1 MCYSFKSSILSYV
14 LGIIS
19 GIFALCTRQVVL
31 GCLILTYSQMQFSE
45 MLIWHG
51 IDIKDDKINKFGTSY
66 GKYLLATHNIAI
78 AIGIILSI
86 LIISKKSL
94 KITDFIPLI
103 ISILFFIF
111 IVLFY
116 YLPQKYPDI
125 TLPLDKKCTD
135 KTNRCQ
141 NPDNRLKWEWPH
153 SWYFYSFI
161 ISSIFLGIY
170 IKPLKSKI
178 WLMSVF
184 SLTFLYMII
193 FNRQVIGS
201 LWCFSTAI
209 LAPLIVIVN
218 YFFIK
223 NENSNNI
230 LV

>member
-1 MCYSFKSSILSYV
+1 MCYSFNVSILSYV

-31 GCLILTYSQMQFSE
+31 GCLILTYAQMQFSE

-51 IDIKDDKINKFGTSY
+51 IDINNEKINKIGTTY
-66 GKYLLATHNIAI
+66 GKYLLAMHNIAI
-78 AIGIILSI
+78 AIGIIISI

-103 ISILFFIF
+103 VSILFFIF
-111 IVLFY
+111 IVFFY
-116 YLPQKYPDI
+116 YLPKKYPDI

-141 NPDNRLKWEWPH
+141 NPNNRLNWEWPH
-153 SWYFYSFI
+153 SWYIYSFI
-161 ISSIFLGIY
+161 ISLIFLILY
-170 IKPLKSKI
+170 IKPLNSKI
-178 WLMSVF
+178 LLISIF
-184 SLTFLYMII
+184 SLTFLYTLIY
-193 FNRQVIGS
+193 NRKVIGS
-201 LWCFSTAI
+201 LWCFSTSI

-218 YFFIK
+218 YFIIK